1 MVISAL
7 HSCFLYLQLINTIIP
22 LSLSLSLAL
31 SLSLSLSLSISTHEA
46 LQMRRMCVVCVV
58 CVCVVCVCCVCVLCV
73 CVCVC
78 CVCVLCVWINM
89 CTWTAPDPKNLS
101 SFPYEQHS
109 IRVPPCLLPL
119 NTPLRACSL
128 YMSLY
133 KHTYKIPR
141 SHQPFE

>member
-1 MVISAL
+1 VPVPVRRWKHPCSDTSIILASGPVVVAL
-7 HSCFLYLQLINTIIP
+7 
-22 LSLSLSLAL
+22 AGV
-31 SLSLSLSLSISTHEA
+31 
-46 LQMRRMCVVCVV
+46 CVCVCVVCVCVVCVCVCVCVV